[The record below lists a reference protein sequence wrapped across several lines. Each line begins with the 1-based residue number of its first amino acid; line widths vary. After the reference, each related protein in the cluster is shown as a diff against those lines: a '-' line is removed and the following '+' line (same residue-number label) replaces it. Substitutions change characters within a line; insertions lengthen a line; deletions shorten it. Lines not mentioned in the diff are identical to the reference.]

1 MPKYIAKQ
9 SVGHFRPGEEIQGLE
24 VDHLQAL
31 LVSGVIEE
39 YKAPEETPSD
49 ESTSDLKKLLG
60 EVADLKAS
68 NTKLAEAKDKALGE
82 VADLKASNTKLAE
95 AKDKAL
101 GEVADLKASNTK
113 LAEAKDKALG
123 EVADLK
129 ASNTKLAEAKDK
141 ALGEVADLTAKVKK
155 LETDLAAAT
164 AKSSKTGKATADE
177 TAEKGAPESAK

>member
-82 VADLKASNTKLAE
+82 VADLI
-95 AKDKAL
+95 
-101 GEVADLKASNTK
+101 
-113 LAEAKDKALG
+113 
-123 EVADLK
+123 
-129 ASNTKLAEAKDK
+129 
-141 ALGEVADLTAKVKK
+141 AKVKK
-155 LETDLAAAT
+155 LEADLAAAV
-164 AKSSKTGKATADE
+164 AKTPKVEKAAD
-177 TAEKGAPESAK
+177 KGTVDTK

>member
-101 GEVADLKASNTK
+101 GEVADL
-113 LAEAKDKALG
+113 
-123 EVADLK
+123 
-129 ASNTKLAEAKDK
+129 
-141 ALGEVADLTAKVKK
+141 TAKVKK

>member
-82 VADLKASNTKLAE
+82 VADL
-95 AKDKAL
+95 
-101 GEVADLKASNTK
+101 
-113 LAEAKDKALG
+113 
-123 EVADLK
+123 
-129 ASNTKLAEAKDK
+129 
-141 ALGEVADLTAKVKK
+141 TAKVKK